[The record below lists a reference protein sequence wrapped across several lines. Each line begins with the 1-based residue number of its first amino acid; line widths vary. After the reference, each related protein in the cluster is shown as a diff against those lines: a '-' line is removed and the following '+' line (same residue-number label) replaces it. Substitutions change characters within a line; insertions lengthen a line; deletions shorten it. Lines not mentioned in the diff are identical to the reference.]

1 MITSPS
7 RVLAVTTA
15 GFLLAS
21 TTTACSSDQGTKFSE
36 LSIQEIE
43 KEVRHDMG
51 GLESVRFTGSLT
63 RNGATSELSL
73 QVDKTGK
80 CAGTIRTQG
89 VTAEI
94 IRTSDGSNFMKGDA
108 AFWRATGGAQA
119 KKLVRLVGEKWAKI
133 SSGDQFAEFC
143 DLDNL
148 LEELNQNDD
157 AEKSSPTKGGEA
169 EFGGESVIEIRNETD
184 GSTTTALVL
193 VEDPH
198 YIVKLTST
206 GQEDGQFEFSD
217 FDIPFEIEAPDDYV
231 DLG

>member
-1 MITSPS
+1 MIISPQ

-21 TTTACSSDQGTKFSE
+21 TTTACSSEQGTTFSE
-36 LSIQEIE
+36 LSIQKIE
-43 KEVRHDMG
+43 KEVRQDMG
-51 GLESVRFTGSLT
+51 GLGSVEFTGSLT
-63 RNGATSELSL
+63 RDGATSELSL
-73 QVDKTGK
+73 QADKTGG
-80 CAGTIRTQG
+80 CRGTIRTQG

-94 IRTSDGSNFMKGDA
+94 IRTHDGSNFIKGDA
-108 AFWRATGGAQA
+108 AFWRATSGAQA

-148 LEELNQNDD
+148 LEELNQNNDD
-157 AEKSSPTKGGEA
+157 EKSSATKGEEA
-169 EFGGESVIEIRNETD
+169 EFGGESVIEIRNEAD

-198 YIVKLTST
+198 FIVKLTST
-206 GQEDGQFEFSD
+206 GREDGQFEFSE
-217 FDIPFEIEAPDDYV
+217 FDVPFEVEAPDDYV